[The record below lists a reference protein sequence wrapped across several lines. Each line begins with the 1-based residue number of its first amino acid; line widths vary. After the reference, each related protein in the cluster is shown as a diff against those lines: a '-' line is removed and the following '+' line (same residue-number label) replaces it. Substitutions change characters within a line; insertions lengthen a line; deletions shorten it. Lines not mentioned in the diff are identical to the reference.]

1 MRLHQSAVLVTCPVI
16 NTVVSVLL
24 VYP

>member
-1 MRLHQSAVLVTCPVI
+1 MCLHQSAVLVTCPVI
-16 NTVVSVLL
+16 NTVVYVLL

>member
-16 NTVVSVLL
+16 NTVVYVLL